1 MKQTKKCVYTSI
13 YNEKKK
19 KMERRIEQRLLNKN
33 VITWQP
39 CRSST
44 VRTPFHLQH
53 TRIAIIV
60 DRRNRTKKKKQE
72 STEPASN
79 ITKNHS
85 QTHTHVK
92 PYCIREWGMSS
103 PLSIIFVFFFS
114 SLYLM
119 PCAFTSYGCIFCCCS
134 YSFNIYARTRVIRNV
149 FCMWILW
156 MCVARLS
163 YRCEFI

>member
-60 DRRNRTKKKKQE
+60 DRRNRTKK
-72 STEPASN
+72 TRIHWASQQHHEKPL
-79 ITKNHS
+79 TD
-85 QTHTHVK
+85 THT
-92 PYCIREWGMSS
+92 RETILYTWMRYVQ
-103 PLSIIFVFFFS
+103 SIVYYICVFFS

-134 YSFNIYARTRVIRNV
+134 FSFNIYARTRVIRNV